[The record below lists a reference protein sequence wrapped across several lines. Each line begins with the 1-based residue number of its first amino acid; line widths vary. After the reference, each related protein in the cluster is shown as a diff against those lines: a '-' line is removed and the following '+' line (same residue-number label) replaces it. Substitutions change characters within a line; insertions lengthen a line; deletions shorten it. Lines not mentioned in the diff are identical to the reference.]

1 MHGLN
6 PPQAAAVL
14 HIEGPLLVLA
24 GAGSGKTRVIVEKI
38 AHLIGCGRYPA
49 RRIAAIT
56 FTNKSAKE
64 MRERVAKRLR
74 EQDADE
80 VTICTFHALG
90 LKFLQI
96 EHAAVGLKRGFS
108 IFDADDAA
116 AQIKDLMYGAK
127 PDDIEDMKNLVSRAK
142 NAGLSP
148 EQAMAAARSNR
159 EKEAASV
166 YERYQ
171 LRLTAFNA
179 VDFDDLIRLP
189 VQILEENPEIALAW
203 RERIGYLLVDEC
215 QDTND
220 AQYRLLKQL
229 AGEKG
234 NFTCVG
240 DDDQSIYAWRGA
252 NPENLQQMGRDYP
265 ALEII
270 KLEQNYRCSNRVLR
284 AANALIANNPHEHL
298 KKLWSDQADGERIR
312 VWECRN
318 SEHEAE
324 KVAAEIAFVAQSR
337 NVPWSDFC
345 ILFRGNFQSRP
356 LEKAMQLLRI
366 PYHLTGG
373 TMFLERQ
380 EVKDTL
386 AWLRLLVNPDDDTA
400 FMRGAVAQ
408 ARCRCRHAGQAG
420 RTGAGKG
427 HADGAG
433 RRGDRRPAAAAAARG
448 QQPGA
453 LHRHPAR
460 PACADRQVS
469 SGDMIRKVA
478 KESGLLS
485 ELRQQAKEEASY
497 QRRANNIEELAQ
509 WFEGGPRGATAA
521 DLAGQLALLSRS
533 DKDEGG
539 NQVRMMTMHASK
551 GLEFPY
557 VFIVGCEDGVLPHQ
571 VSLDEGNLQEERRLL
586 YVGITRAKIQLWMSY
601 SKLTRKFGEHVRL
614 KPSRF
619 FEEIPAEEIQRDG
632 ADPVADAARKK
643 ERASGVGGDRGV
655 VRLIGERRSPRW
667 RRSQCI
673 VVGRA
678 GGLAGTRRKPIHGG
692 SAAASMPRTVPP
704 SPPAR
709 PLTGSVRA
717 SHGKEK
723 ENQKQQPGLRQN
735 RGFGWRSACASDRKR
750 TPAPACIEPDR
761 DAAPMLALL
770 NDPGFCASSA
780 TATCA
785 ARNRRVSTSRC
796 ACCTAMLNG
805 FACMPSSACPMAR
818 LAGQCRAGAA

>member
-38 AHLIGCGRYPA
+38 AHLIGSGRYPA

-116 AQIKDLMYGAK
+116 AQIKDLMHGAK

-265 ALEII
+265 TLEII

-400 FMRGAVAQ
+400 FMRAVQ
-408 ARCRCRHAGQAG
+408 SPKRDV
-420 RTGAGKG
+420 GAGTLARLAELAQEKDIPMA
-427 HADGAG
+427 HAAESI
-433 RRGDRRPAAAAAARG
+433 
-448 QQPGA
+448 GA
-453 LHRHPAR
+453 LQQLPPRAANSLAR
-460 PACADRQVS
+460 FTDILRDLRAQMRQVS

-619 FEEIPAEEIQRDG
+619 FDEIPAEEIQRDG

-643 ERASGVGGDRGV
+643 ERAT
-655 VRLIGERRSPRW
+655 
-667 RRSQCI
+667 
-673 VVGRA
+673 A
-678 GGLAGTRRKPIHGG
+678 GLA
-692 SAAASMPRTVPP
+692 A
-704 SPPAR
+704 
-709 PLTGSVRA
+709 
-717 SHGKEK
+717 
-723 ENQKQQPGLRQN
+723 
-735 RGFGWRSACASDRKR
+735 
-750 TPAPACIEPDR
+750 IE
-761 DAAPMLALL
+761 ALF
-770 NDPGFCASSA
+770 D
-780 TATCA
+780 
-785 ARNRRVSTSRC
+785 
-796 ACCTAMLNG
+796 
-805 FACMPSSACPMAR
+805 
-818 LAGQCRAGAA
+818 

>member
-38 AHLIGCGRYPA
+38 AHLIGSGRYPA

-189 VQILEENPEIALAW
+189 VQVLEENPEIAVAW

-400 FMRGAVAQ
+400 FMRAVQSPKRDVGAGTLAKLAELAQEKDMPMAQ
-408 ARCRCRHAGQAG
+408 AAEAI
-420 RTGAGKG
+420 
-427 HADGAG
+427 
-433 RRGDRRPAAAAAARG
+433 
-448 QQPGA
+448 GA
-453 LHRHPAR
+453 LQQLPPRAANSLAR
-460 PACADRQVS
+460 FTDILRDLRAQTRQIS

-643 ERASGVGGDRGV
+643 ERAS
-655 VRLIGERRSPRW
+655 
-667 RRSQCI
+667 
-673 VVGRA
+673 A
-678 GGLAGTRRKPIHGG
+678 GLA
-692 SAAASMPRTVPP
+692 A
-704 SPPAR
+704 
-709 PLTGSVRA
+709 
-717 SHGKEK
+717 
-723 ENQKQQPGLRQN
+723 
-735 RGFGWRSACASDRKR
+735 
-750 TPAPACIEPDR
+750 IE
-761 DAAPMLALL
+761 ALF
-770 NDPGFCASSA
+770 D
-780 TATCA
+780 
-785 ARNRRVSTSRC
+785 
-796 ACCTAMLNG
+796 
-805 FACMPSSACPMAR
+805 
-818 LAGQCRAGAA
+818 

>member
-38 AHLIGCGRYPA
+38 AHLIGSGRYPA

-189 VQILEENPEIALAW
+189 VQVLEENPEIAVAW

-265 ALEII
+265 TLEII

-337 NVPWSDFC
+337 KVPWSDFC

-400 FMRGAVAQ
+400 FMRAVQSPKRDVGAGTLAKLAELAQEKDMPMAQ
-408 ARCRCRHAGQAG
+408 AAEAI
-420 RTGAGKG
+420 
-427 HADGAG
+427 
-433 RRGDRRPAAAAAARG
+433 
-448 QQPGA
+448 GA
-453 LHRHPAR
+453 LQQLPPRAANSLAR
-460 PACADRQVS
+460 FTDILRDLRAQTRQVT

-643 ERASGVGGDRGV
+643 ERAS
-655 VRLIGERRSPRW
+655 
-667 RRSQCI
+667 
-673 VVGRA
+673 A
-678 GGLAGTRRKPIHGG
+678 GLA
-692 SAAASMPRTVPP
+692 A
-704 SPPAR
+704 
-709 PLTGSVRA
+709 
-717 SHGKEK
+717 
-723 ENQKQQPGLRQN
+723 
-735 RGFGWRSACASDRKR
+735 
-750 TPAPACIEPDR
+750 IE
-761 DAAPMLALL
+761 ALF
-770 NDPGFCASSA
+770 D
-780 TATCA
+780 
-785 ARNRRVSTSRC
+785 
-796 ACCTAMLNG
+796 
-805 FACMPSSACPMAR
+805 
-818 LAGQCRAGAA
+818 

>member
-38 AHLIGCGRYPA
+38 AHLIGSGRYPA

-116 AQIKDLMYGAK
+116 AQIKDLMHGAK

-265 ALEII
+265 TLEII

-400 FMRGAVAQ
+400 FMRAVQ
-408 ARCRCRHAGQAG
+408 SPKRDV
-420 RTGAGKG
+420 GAGTLARLAELAQEKDIPMA
-427 HADGAG
+427 HAAESI
-433 RRGDRRPAAAAAARG
+433 
-448 QQPGA
+448 GA
-453 LHRHPAR
+453 LQQLPPRAANSLAR
-460 PACADRQVS
+460 FTDILRDLRAQMRQVS

-614 KPSRF
+614 KPRRF
-619 FEEIPAEEIQRDG
+619 FDEIPAEEIQRDG

-643 ERASGVGGDRGV
+643 ERAS
-655 VRLIGERRSPRW
+655 
-667 RRSQCI
+667 
-673 VVGRA
+673 A
-678 GGLAGTRRKPIHGG
+678 GLA
-692 SAAASMPRTVPP
+692 A
-704 SPPAR
+704 
-709 PLTGSVRA
+709 
-717 SHGKEK
+717 
-723 ENQKQQPGLRQN
+723 
-735 RGFGWRSACASDRKR
+735 
-750 TPAPACIEPDR
+750 IE
-761 DAAPMLALL
+761 ALF
-770 NDPGFCASSA
+770 D
-780 TATCA
+780 
-785 ARNRRVSTSRC
+785 
-796 ACCTAMLNG
+796 
-805 FACMPSSACPMAR
+805 
-818 LAGQCRAGAA
+818 

>member
-6 PPQAAAVL
+6 PPQHAAVM
-14 HIEGPLLVLA
+14 HCEGPLLVLA

-38 AHLIGCGRYPA
+38 GQLIASKRYPA

-74 EQDADE
+74 GDDADE

-108 IFDADDAA
+108 IFDADDST
-116 AQIKDLMYGAK
+116 AQVKDLMYGAK
-127 PDDIEDMKNLVSRAK
+127 PDDIEDVKNLISRAK

-148 EQAMAAARSNR
+148 EQAMAAARSTR

-189 VQILEENPEIALAW
+189 VQVLEENPEIAIAW

-229 AGEKG
+229 AGSKG

-252 NPENLQQMGRDYP
+252 NPENLQQMARDYP

-324 KVAAEIAFVAQSR
+324 KVAAEIAYLATSKQI
-337 NVPWSDFC
+337 PWSDFC

-356 LEKAMQLLRI
+356 LEKALQLVRV
-366 PYHLTGG
+366 PYHITGG
-373 TMFLERQ
+373 TAFLERQ

-386 AWLRLLVNPDDDTA
+386 SWLRLLVNPDDDTA
-400 FMRGAVAQ
+400 FMRAVQ
-408 ARCRCRHAGQAG
+408 SPKREV
-420 RTGAGKG
+420 GAGTLAKLAELASEKELPMA
-427 HADGAG
+427 HAAE
-433 RRGDRRPAAAAAARG
+433 AI
-448 QQPGA
+448 GA
-453 LHRHPAR
+453 LSQLPPRAANGLSRFTDILRDLRAEMPKL
-460 PACADRQVS
+460 S
-469 SGDMIRKVA
+469 SGDLVRKLV
-478 KESGLLS
+478 KDSGLVS
-485 ELRQQAKEEASY
+485 DLRASCKEESVY
-497 QRRANNIEELAQ
+497 QRRLGNLEELAQ
-509 WFEGGPRGATAA
+509 WFEGGPRGASTA
-521 DLAGQLALLSRS
+521 DLAAQLALLSRN
-533 DKDEGG
+533 DKDDGG

-557 VFIVGCEDGVLPHQ
+557 VFIIGCEDGVLPHQ

-586 YVGITRAKIQLWMSY
+586 YVGITRAKVQLWMSY

-619 FEEIPAEEIQRDG
+619 FDEIPAEEMQRDG

-643 ERASGVGGDRGV
+643 ERAS
-655 VRLIGERRSPRW
+655 
-667 RRSQCI
+667 
-673 VVGRA
+673 A
-678 GGLAGTRRKPIHGG
+678 GLAAI
-692 SAAASMPRTVPP
+692 
-704 SPPAR
+704 
-709 PLTGSVRA
+709 
-717 SHGKEK
+717 
-723 ENQKQQPGLRQN
+723 Q
-735 RGFGWRSACASDRKR
+735 
-750 TPAPACIEPDR
+750 
-761 DAAPMLALL
+761 ALF
-770 NDPGFCASSA
+770 D
-780 TATCA
+780 
-785 ARNRRVSTSRC
+785 
-796 ACCTAMLNG
+796 
-805 FACMPSSACPMAR
+805 
-818 LAGQCRAGAA
+818 

>member
-38 AHLIGCGRYPA
+38 AHLIGSGRYPA

-116 AQIKDLMYGAK
+116 AQIKDLMHGAK
-127 PDDIEDMKNLVSRAK
+127 SDDIEDMKNLVSRAK

-265 ALEII
+265 TLEII

-400 FMRGAVAQ
+400 FMR
-408 ARCRCRHAGQAG
+408 ARCGCRYAGQAG
-420 RTGAGKG
+420 RAGAGKG
-427 HADGAG
+427 HADGACG
-433 RRGDRRPAAAAAARG
+433 RDHRRPAAVAAARG

-460 PACADRQVS
+460 PAGADAP
-469 SGDMIRKVA
+469 GDVRRHDPQGGQGIGVA
-478 KESGLLS
+478 E
-485 ELRQQAKEEASY
+485 
-497 QRRANNIEELAQ
+497 RAAPAGQ
-509 WFEGGPRGATAA
+509 GRGPRRKAREPGKPSQWRAAATAA
-521 DLAGQLALLSRS
+521 AAAARGFHRPGRS
-533 DKDEGG
+533 P
-539 NQVRMMTMHASK
+539 
-551 GLEFPY
+551 FPVPY
-557 VFIVGCEDGVLPHQ
+557 SVLPRQ
-571 VSLDEGNLQEERRLL
+571 RGIVTQCEAKCVRSLL
-586 YVGITRAKIQLWMSY
+586 
-601 SKLTRKFGEHVRL
+601 F
-614 KPSRF
+614 
-619 FEEIPAEEIQRDG
+619 
-632 ADPVADAARKK
+632 
-643 ERASGVGGDRGV
+643 
-655 VRLIGERRSPRW
+655 
-667 RRSQCI
+667 CI
-673 VVGRA
+673 ICQFV
-678 GGLAGTRRKPIHGG
+678 L
-692 SAAASMPRTVPP
+692 
-704 SPPAR
+704 
-709 PLTGSVRA
+709 
-717 SHGKEK
+717 
-723 ENQKQQPGLRQN
+723 
-735 RGFGWRSACASDRKR
+735 
-750 TPAPACIEPDR
+750 
-761 DAAPMLALL
+761 
-770 NDPGFCASSA
+770 
-780 TATCA
+780 
-785 ARNRRVSTSRC
+785 
-796 ACCTAMLNG
+796 
-805 FACMPSSACPMAR
+805 
-818 LAGQCRAGAA
+818 

>member
-1 MHGLN
+1 MVVTRPRYNPHPMHGLN

-38 AHLIGCGRYPA
+38 AHLISCGRYPA

-324 KVAAEIAFVAQSR
+324 KVAAEIAFVAQTR

-400 FMRGAVAQ
+400 FMRAVQSPKRDVGAGTLARLAELAQEKDMQMAQ
-408 ARCRCRHAGQAG
+408 AAEAI
-420 RTGAGKG
+420 
-427 HADGAG
+427 
-433 RRGDRRPAAAAAARG
+433 
-448 QQPGA
+448 GA
-453 LHRHPAR
+453 LQQLPPRAANNLAR
-460 PACADRQVS
+460 FTDILRDLRAQMRQIS

-632 ADPVADAARKK
+632 ADPVADAVRKK
-643 ERASGVGGDRGV
+643 ERAS
-655 VRLIGERRSPRW
+655 
-667 RRSQCI
+667 
-673 VVGRA
+673 A
-678 GGLAGTRRKPIHGG
+678 GLA
-692 SAAASMPRTVPP
+692 A
-704 SPPAR
+704 
-709 PLTGSVRA
+709 
-717 SHGKEK
+717 
-723 ENQKQQPGLRQN
+723 
-735 RGFGWRSACASDRKR
+735 
-750 TPAPACIEPDR
+750 IE
-761 DAAPMLALL
+761 ALF
-770 NDPGFCASSA
+770 D
-780 TATCA
+780 
-785 ARNRRVSTSRC
+785 
-796 ACCTAMLNG
+796 
-805 FACMPSSACPMAR
+805 
-818 LAGQCRAGAA
+818 

>member
-38 AHLIGCGRYPA
+38 AHLIGSGRYPA

-116 AQIKDLMYGAK
+116 AQIKDLMHGAK

-189 VQILEENPEIALAW
+189 VQILEENPDIALAW

-265 ALEII
+265 TLEII

-400 FMRGAVAQ
+400 FMRAVQ
-408 ARCRCRHAGQAG
+408 SPKRDV
-420 RTGAGKG
+420 GAGTLAKLAELAQEKDMPMA
-427 HADGAG
+427 HVAETI
-433 RRGDRRPAAAAAARG
+433 
-448 QQPGA
+448 GA
-453 LHRHPAR
+453 LQQLPPRAANSLAR
-460 PACADRQVS
+460 FTDILRDLRAQMRQVT

-539 NQVRMMTMHASK
+539 NQVRMMTLHASK

-643 ERASGVGGDRGV
+643 ERAT
-655 VRLIGERRSPRW
+655 
-667 RRSQCI
+667 
-673 VVGRA
+673 A
-678 GGLAGTRRKPIHGG
+678 GLA
-692 SAAASMPRTVPP
+692 A
-704 SPPAR
+704 
-709 PLTGSVRA
+709 
-717 SHGKEK
+717 
-723 ENQKQQPGLRQN
+723 
-735 RGFGWRSACASDRKR
+735 
-750 TPAPACIEPDR
+750 IE
-761 DAAPMLALL
+761 ALF
-770 NDPGFCASSA
+770 D
-780 TATCA
+780 
-785 ARNRRVSTSRC
+785 
-796 ACCTAMLNG
+796 
-805 FACMPSSACPMAR
+805 
-818 LAGQCRAGAA
+818 

>member
-38 AHLIGCGRYPA
+38 AHLISCGRYPA

-229 AGEKG
+229 AGDKG

-265 ALEII
+265 TLEII

-400 FMRGAVAQ
+400 FMRAVQSPKRDVGAGTLAKLAELAQEKDMPMAQ
-408 ARCRCRHAGQAG
+408 AAEAI
-420 RTGAGKG
+420 
-427 HADGAG
+427 
-433 RRGDRRPAAAAAARG
+433 
-448 QQPGA
+448 GA
-453 LHRHPAR
+453 LQQLPPRAANSLAR
-460 PACADRQVS
+460 FTDILRDLRAQTRQVT

-632 ADPVADAARKK
+632 ADPVADAVRKK
-643 ERASGVGGDRGV
+643 ERAS
-655 VRLIGERRSPRW
+655 
-667 RRSQCI
+667 
-673 VVGRA
+673 A
-678 GGLAGTRRKPIHGG
+678 GLA
-692 SAAASMPRTVPP
+692 A
-704 SPPAR
+704 
-709 PLTGSVRA
+709 
-717 SHGKEK
+717 
-723 ENQKQQPGLRQN
+723 
-735 RGFGWRSACASDRKR
+735 
-750 TPAPACIEPDR
+750 IE
-761 DAAPMLALL
+761 ALF
-770 NDPGFCASSA
+770 D
-780 TATCA
+780 
-785 ARNRRVSTSRC
+785 
-796 ACCTAMLNG
+796 
-805 FACMPSSACPMAR
+805 
-818 LAGQCRAGAA
+818 

>member
-6 PPQAAAVL
+6 PPQQAAVM
-14 HIEGPLLVLA
+14 HCEGPLLVLA

-38 AHLIGCGRYPA
+38 AQLIGSRRYPA
-49 RRIAAIT
+49 KRIAAIT

-74 EQDADE
+74 GDDADE

-108 IFDADDAA
+108 IFDADDST
-116 AQIKDLMYGAK
+116 AQVKDLMDGAK
-127 PDDIEDMKNLVSRAK
+127 PDDIEDVKNLISRAK

-148 EQAMAAARSNR
+148 EQAMQAARSNR

-189 VQILEENPEIALAW
+189 VQVLDENPEIALAW

-220 AQYRLLKQL
+220 AQYRLLRQL
-229 AGEKG
+229 AGSAG

-324 KVAAEIAFVAQSR
+324 KVAAEIAYIAQTKQ
-337 NVPWSDFC
+337 VPWSDFC

-356 LEKAMQLLRI
+356 LEKALQLVRV
-366 PYHLTGG
+366 PYHITGG
-373 TMFLERQ
+373 TAFLERQ
-380 EVKDTL
+380 EVKHTL
-386 AWLRLLVNPDDDTA
+386 SWLRLLVNPDDDTA
-400 FMRGAVAQ
+400 FMRAVQ
-408 ARCRCRHAGQAG
+408 SPKREV
-420 RTGAGKG
+420 GAGTLAKLAELASEKDLPMA
-427 HADGAG
+427 HAAE
-433 RRGDRRPAAAAAARG
+433 AI
-448 QQPGA
+448 GA
-453 LHRHPAR
+453 LAQLPPRAANGLSR
-460 PACADRQVS
+460 FTDILRDLRADMPKLS
-469 SGDMIRKVA
+469 SGDLVRRLVKD
-478 KESGLLS
+478 SGLVS
-485 ELRQQAKEEASY
+485 ELRGACKEESVY
-497 QRRANNIEELAQ
+497 QRRLANLEELAQ
-509 WFEGGPRGATAA
+509 WFEGGPRGASTA
-521 DLAGQLALLSRS
+521 DLAAQLALLSRN
-533 DKDEGG
+533 DKDDGG
-539 NQVRMMTMHASK
+539 NQVRMMTLHASK

-586 YVGITRAKIQLWMSY
+586 YVGITRAKIQLWMSH

-619 FEEIPAEEIQRDG
+619 FDEIPAEEMQRDG

-643 ERASGVGGDRGV
+643 ERAS
-655 VRLIGERRSPRW
+655 
-667 RRSQCI
+667 
-673 VVGRA
+673 A
-678 GGLAGTRRKPIHGG
+678 GLAAI
-692 SAAASMPRTVPP
+692 
-704 SPPAR
+704 
-709 PLTGSVRA
+709 
-717 SHGKEK
+717 
-723 ENQKQQPGLRQN
+723 Q
-735 RGFGWRSACASDRKR
+735 
-750 TPAPACIEPDR
+750 
-761 DAAPMLALL
+761 ALF
-770 NDPGFCASSA
+770 D
-780 TATCA
+780 
-785 ARNRRVSTSRC
+785 
-796 ACCTAMLNG
+796 
-805 FACMPSSACPMAR
+805 
-818 LAGQCRAGAA
+818 

>member
-38 AHLIGCGRYPA
+38 AHLIGSGRYPA

-220 AQYRLLKQL
+220 AQYRLLKHL

-265 ALEII
+265 TLEII

-400 FMRGAVAQ
+400 FMRAVQSPKRDVGAGTLAKLAELAQEKDMPMAQ
-408 ARCRCRHAGQAG
+408 AAEAI
-420 RTGAGKG
+420 
-427 HADGAG
+427 
-433 RRGDRRPAAAAAARG
+433 
-448 QQPGA
+448 GA
-453 LHRHPAR
+453 LQQLPPRAANSLAR
-460 PACADRQVS
+460 FTDILRDLRAQTRQVS

-643 ERASGVGGDRGV
+643 ERAS
-655 VRLIGERRSPRW
+655 
-667 RRSQCI
+667 
-673 VVGRA
+673 A
-678 GGLAGTRRKPIHGG
+678 GLA
-692 SAAASMPRTVPP
+692 A
-704 SPPAR
+704 
-709 PLTGSVRA
+709 
-717 SHGKEK
+717 
-723 ENQKQQPGLRQN
+723 
-735 RGFGWRSACASDRKR
+735 
-750 TPAPACIEPDR
+750 IE
-761 DAAPMLALL
+761 ALF
-770 NDPGFCASSA
+770 D
-780 TATCA
+780 
-785 ARNRRVSTSRC
+785 
-796 ACCTAMLNG
+796 
-805 FACMPSSACPMAR
+805 
-818 LAGQCRAGAA
+818 